1 MVPIFLA
8 NRSFCSARSTR
19 HETDLLEDR
28 DPDDASRV
36 RLITWTVCTREH
48 PVELLRAEGGGHA
61 VPSFAPVS
69 GGWRKHGGGHN
80 RDTESAEE
88 A

>member
-1 MVPIFLA
+1 M
-8 NRSFCSARSTR
+8 FCSARSTLQAA
-19 HETDLLEDR
+19 ELLENR
-28 DPDDASRV
+28 APDDASRV
-36 RLITWTVCTREH
+36 RLVTWTGCTREGA
-48 PVELLRAEGGGHA
+48 VKLLRAEGGGHA